1 MEVVRPSP
9 LPRTEHVARVA
20 EAPREGKGANE
31 ALVTGSCVTVAD
43 VSDKLSPV
51 SLNDGSGDG
60 GGEAPTI
67 V

>member
-1 MEVVRPSP
+1 MRTSP
-9 LPRTEHVARVA
+9 LLCIEHVTRVA
-20 EAPREGKGANE
+20 EAPREGKGPNE

-43 VSDKLSPV
+43 VNDKLSPT